1 MARLL
6 LEHGADLVQRDYD
19 YDDPCY
25 SAIHAAQSA
34 EMVQLLLNHGADP
47 NQKAGIDDR
56 SLTPLH
62 YYTTRDHVA
71 AMRVALDNGMG
82 VDPVGPFWVPL
93 HGAVKKSIEAVL
105 FLLEYDA
112 DLDSRDLSRET
123 PLHTAASAWMVDVAT
138 LLLECWPEAVWEQE
152 DAGGYTP
159 LHMAASA
166 GKAEMVRFLLERWP
180 EGKKALAKGG

>member
-1 MARLL
+1 
-6 LEHGADLVQRDYD
+6 
-19 YDDPCY
+19 
-25 SAIHAAQSA
+25 
-34 EMVQLLLNHGADP
+34 
-47 NQKAGIDDR
+47 
-56 SLTPLH
+56 
-62 YYTTRDHVA
+62 
-71 AMRVALDNGMG
+71 
-82 VDPVGPFWVPL
+82 
-93 HGAVKKSIEAVL
+93 VL

-123 PLHTAASAWMVDVAT
+123 PLHTAASAGMVDVAT

-159 LHMAASA
+159 LHMAALA